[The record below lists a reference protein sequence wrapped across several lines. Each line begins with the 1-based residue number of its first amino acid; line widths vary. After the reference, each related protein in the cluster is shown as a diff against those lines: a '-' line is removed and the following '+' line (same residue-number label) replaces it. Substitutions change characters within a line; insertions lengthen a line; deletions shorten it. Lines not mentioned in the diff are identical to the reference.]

1 MNTSQQTL
9 QRYGTEAKERF
20 RPLLI
25 FVAIMWLV
33 EIIDRLIFHGNLDRL
48 GIEPRQLAGLRGIIF
63 APFLHGS
70 FAHLI
75 ANTIPFLILGFLIMA
90 RHKSH
95 FLLISAVIVLLSGLG
110 TWLIAPANTVHIGAS
125 GLIFGYFA
133 FLVVN
138 AWYER
143 SFTAVILAMLVLVFY
158 GGLIGGILPAGNGI
172 SWQGHIFG
180 LMGGAVAAFYF
191 SPRRN

>member
-1 MNTSQQTL
+1 MNSP
-9 QRYGTEAKERF
+9 QRKIEVYGAEAKRLL

-33 EIIDRLIFHGNLDRL
+33 EVLDRLIFHGNLDRL
-48 GIEPRQLAGLRGIIF
+48 GIEPRQIIGLRGIVF

-70 FAHLI
+70 FAHLL
-75 ANTIPFLILGFLIMA
+75 ANTVPFVILGFLVIL
-90 RHKSH
+90 RHNRQ
-95 FLLISAVIVLLSGLG
+95 FLLISIVILLVSGLG
-110 TWLIAPANTVHIGAS
+110 TWLIAPADTVHIGAS

-143 SFTAVILAMLVLVFY
+143 SFTAVILALLVIVLY
-158 GGLIGGILPAGNGI
+158 GGLIGGIWPAGNGI
-172 SWQGHIFG
+172 SWQGHLFG
-180 LMGGAVAAFYF
+180 LIGGTVAAFYF
-191 SPRRN
+191 SPRRD